1 MPTPI
6 TLSGYSPTYEFWG
19 TRYSQMSLEAVSL
32 HLTIDQITSGFLQ
45 KPDPNVVLEHNRKI
59 SEAHAKKFA
68 QYLLR
73 GAVDTTGKWPVI
85 VPALSLFTNPV
96 GADFDSVEDFQAGD
110 FIQFGIFKVQKT
122 SPVNIWDGQHRT
134 LGAYLAIDE
143 KNRQIADLAHALA
156 KAESEGKGEQAAEIE
171 EKLKTAKDERERL
184 GSIVVPVSI
193 ALETDK
199 DKIAALFSD
208 VADNAKGINA
218 SALTR
223 LDQRNVF
230 HRVASAIFEGDE
242 DWNLL
247 VGLIDDTNDYTTA
260 NNPHWTTYRDIAQVA
275 QIAWMGYG
283 SRWTP
288 QQENAKLAAQE
299 NEILD
304 VTREFYEV
312 LQESFDDVADIL
324 SEDVEPG
331 ELRGSGSRP
340 SLLSSSVML
349 KALASAFHDLKF
361 GKAWVKVPTKTNLQ
375 RLTAGLPEFTR
386 DQIVSGFQSLPS
398 MRVKHGD
405 KNALDALWLDTGV
418 FEHPYTAP
426 TARGSNSRVLGKA
439 VTDFIRPIDFSKSG
453 K

>member
-1 MPTPI
+1 MPI
-6 TLSGYSPTYEFWG
+6 KLSGYSSTYEFWG
-19 TRYSQMSLEAVSL
+19 TRFSQMSLEAVSL

-45 KPDPNVVLEHNRKI
+45 KPDPSVVLEHNRKI
-59 SEAHAKKFA
+59 SETHAKKFA

-73 GAVDTTGKWPVI
+73 GTADTTGKWPVI

-96 GADFDSVEDFQAGD
+96 GADFDPVDEFQAGD
-110 FIQFGIFKVQKT
+110 FIQFGVFKVEKT

-134 LGAYLAIDE
+134 LGAYLAVDE
-143 KNRQIADLAHALA
+143 KNRQIADLAHGLA
-156 KAESEGKGEQAAEIE
+156 KAESEGKREQAAEIE
-171 EKLKTAKDERERL
+171 ERLKLAKDERARL

-242 DWNLL
+242 GWDLL
-247 VGLIDDTNDYTTA
+247 VGLIDDTNDYTTS
-260 NNPHWTTYRDIAQVA
+260 NNPHWTTYRDVAQVA
-275 QIAWMGYG
+275 QILWMGYG

-299 NEILD
+299 EEILAI
-304 VTREFYEV
+304 TREFYEV
-312 LQESFDDVADIL
+312 LQESFDDVADLIGD
-324 SEDVEPG
+324 DVEPSA
-331 ELRGSGSRP
+331 LRGSGTRP
-340 SLLSSSVML
+340 SLLSSSVMI

-375 RLTAGLPEFTR
+375 RLTAGLPDFTKE
-386 DQIVSGFQSLPS
+386 QVVAGFQSLPS
-398 MRVKHGD
+398 VAVKHGD
-405 KNALDALWLDTGV
+405 KDALDPLWSDTGV

-426 TARGSNSRVLGKA
+426 TARGSNSRLLGKA
-439 VTDFIRPIDFSKSG
+439 VTDFIRPIDFSPTAK
-453 K
+453 